1 MYTHTRIYTSYV
13 YTRAHTHAY
22 IYIYKHIDTYIYMY
36 LAINF
41 KVHRWIF
48 IRKGCD
54 VKKESLIVAQHAAD
68 YV

>member
-1 MYTHTRIYTSYV
+1 
-13 YTRAHTHAY
+13 
-22 IYIYKHIDTYIYMY
+22 MY

-68 YV
+68 YVWLLRLGDFCHLVLEASVAHHAHLHMYVHVCM